1 MYLIKNIVA
10 QQTKKRITGVVKDPE
25 GNAIIGANVVEKG
38 TTNGTITDLDGK
50 YVMEVSSNATL
61 EFSYIGYMTQLQPV
75 GGKNEINVN
84 LKEDTQKL
92 DEVVVVGYGT
102 QTKREITGSITNVTA
117 EDFNQGLTRNAAD
130 LLQGKV
136 AGLTI
141 NTGSGDVTGNST
153 IQLRGLSTLQNDQG
167 PLIVIDNVPGMDMST
182 VNPQDIE
189 SISILKDASS
199 AAIYGSRSAGGV
211 ILITTKKGYASKPT
225 IAYNGAFG
233 VSTLANKPNLLT
245 ADQWRSYTSS
255 TPGKDGKDFD
265 MGANTDWFDEITRI
279 GFQQDHAVSL
289 SGGGSHHN
297 YRGSLSYMQ
306 REGIARDNS
315 MNRYNAR
322 FQFSQRALEDRL
334 KVSITGVATVTDNA
348 PTNATNF
355 LLAYNM
361 IPVRPIK
368 LEDGS
373 WFDTREY
380 DQGNPVRNQKE
391 NTHKNRIN
399 NFYGTADVGYTIIDG
414 LEAKSSFS

>member
-1 MYLIKNIVA
+1 
-10 QQTKKRITGVVKDPE
+10 
-25 GNAIIGANVVEKG
+25 
-38 TTNGTITDLDGK
+38 
-50 YVMEVSSNATL
+50 MEVSSNATL

-255 TPGKDGKDFD
+255 TRVR
-265 MGANTDWFDEITRI
+265 TVRILTWERTRI
-279 GFQQDHAVSL
+279 GSTRSRESVS
-289 SGGGSHHN
+289 
-297 YRGSLSYMQ
+297 
-306 REGIARDNS
+306 
-315 MNRYNAR
+315 NRIMPCLYQEVVHTITIEVPFLICNV
-322 FQFSQRALEDRL
+322 
-334 KVSITGVATVTDNA
+334 KVSHAIT
-348 PTNATNF
+348 P
-355 LLAYNM
+355 
-361 IPVRPIK
+361 
-368 LEDGS
+368 
-373 WFDTREY
+373 
-380 DQGNPVRNQKE
+380 
-391 NTHKNRIN
+391 
-399 NFYGTADVGYTIIDG
+399 
-414 LEAKSSFS
+414 

>member
-1 MYLIKNIVA
+1 MINMGVCAFCLVPAMVFAENTHEVTVLNA
-10 QQTKKRITGVVKDPE
+10 QQQTRKAVGVVTDKTGE
-25 GNAIIGANVVEKG
+25 AIIGANVVEKG

-225 IAYNGAFG
+225 IAYNGA
-233 VSTLANKPNLLT
+233 VRCIYLLT
-245 ADQWRSYTSS
+245 S
-255 TPGKDGKDFD
+255 
-265 MGANTDWFDEITRI
+265 RI
-279 GFQQDHAVSL
+279 C
-289 SGGGSHHN
+289 
-297 YRGSLSYMQ
+297 
-306 REGIARDNS
+306 
-315 MNRYNAR
+315 
-322 FQFSQRALEDRL
+322 
-334 KVSITGVATVTDNA
+334 
-348 PTNATNF
+348 
-355 LLAYNM
+355 
-361 IPVRPIK
+361 
-368 LEDGS
+368 
-373 WFDTREY
+373 
-380 DQGNPVRNQKE
+380 
-391 NTHKNRIN
+391 
-399 NFYGTADVGYTIIDG
+399 
-414 LEAKSSFS
+414 